1 MDTKTY
7 KGRSNVSGAIAL
19 NDRYF
24 IVADGEDNELS
35 VLDHLTQNPADLE
48 ELNIQAAFFFPNNE
62 NQIAL
67 LSDESKD
74 KKNFQCVS
82 VAL

>member
-1 MDTKTY
+1 MDTKIY

-19 NDRYF
+19 NDGYF
-24 IVADGEDNELS
+24 ITADDEDNELS
-35 VLDHLTQNPADLE
+35 VFDHLTRNPADLE

-62 NQIAL
+62 NQIVL
-67 LSDESKD
+67 LSDESED
-74 KKNFQCVS
+74 KKSFQCVS